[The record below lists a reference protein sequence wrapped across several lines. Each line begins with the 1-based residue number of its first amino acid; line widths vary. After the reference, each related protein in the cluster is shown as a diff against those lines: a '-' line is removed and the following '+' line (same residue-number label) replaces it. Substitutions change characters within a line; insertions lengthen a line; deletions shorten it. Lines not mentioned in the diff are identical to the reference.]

1 MVKRIYA
8 IALWVSLLV
17 TAALFVA
24 ELYFSGGF
32 PQGIPWAVFG
42 FFAIMTF
49 VTVSA
54 AGSAI
59 QNFAN
64 NKWISLASFL
74 VALFSVT
81 AWVTVFLDQLP
92 CFLGGKGC

>member
-1 MVKRIYA
+1 MVKHLYA
-8 IALWVSLLV
+8 IAFWVSLFV
-17 TAALFVA
+17 TAALFFA

-42 FFAIMTF
+42 FFVIMTF

-59 QNFAN
+59 QNFTK